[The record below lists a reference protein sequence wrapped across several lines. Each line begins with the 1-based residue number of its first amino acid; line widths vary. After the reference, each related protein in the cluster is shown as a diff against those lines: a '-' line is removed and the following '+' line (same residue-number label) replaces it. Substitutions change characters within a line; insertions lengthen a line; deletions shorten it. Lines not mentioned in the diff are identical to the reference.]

1 MLAQTLAVNN
11 GCDQRA
17 PVRNRGSARDQRPD
31 KNPDHRKELARPP
44 SDRNYTRS
52 KALVMSA
59 IEPIR
64 ENPKQQVNVGDRF
77 WVWLEGDP
85 TEFEARLA
93 DALAA
98 FPKTEATENDNGVFQ
113 VRAYSWR
120 GSIDFTH
127 DFLKTHLPRTIEFP
141 FDRMITFL
149 RVDDALTFS
158 IPVPTLSFSDI
169 AAAGSINV
177 SAQKYNFTHQ
187 TLLILAC
194 RQADHDREAP
204 ALSET
209 HDALGLVSI
218 LAGDILYGRSL
229 FSSYFC
235 TKRKKF
241 LSGTLGLV
249 KQSSVEWAPL
259 KFAGDHPEVLDARDD
274 RTHAALWFA
283 GSAFSSS
290 DNASKVVAYVTA
302 FEILMGK
309 NLQNFVRGLYRKDSQ
324 LQNLALEKMR
334 NLENLRG
341 DLVHAGRRIALSP
354 ELERY
359 AQAFILDAIRHNK
372 SIESPEFAV
381 QTVAACTGMAACPE

>member
-1 MLAQTLAVNN
+1 MTTE
-11 GCDQRA
+11 
-17 PVRNRGSARDQRPD
+17 PVRETQQ
-31 KNPDHRKELARPP
+31 EERPP
-44 SDRNYTRS
+44 LS
-52 KALVMSA
+52 
-59 IEPIR
+59 
-64 ENPKQQVNVGDRF
+64 VGDRF
-77 WVWLEGDP
+77 WVWLEDEP
-85 TEFEARLA
+85 TEFEVMLA
-93 DALAA
+93 DALVA

-120 GSIDFTH
+120 GSIEFTH
-127 DFLKTHLPRTIEFP
+127 DFLETHLPRTIELP

-149 RVDDALTFS
+149 RVDDTLKFS
-158 IPVPTLSFSDI
+158 IPIPTLSFSDV
-169 AAAGSINV
+169 ATAGSIHV
-177 SAQKYNFTHQ
+177 SPQKFTFTHQ

-204 ALSET
+204 ALAET

-218 LAGDILYGRSL
+218 LSGDILYGRSL

-249 KQSSVEWAPL
+249 KQSSVERAPL
-259 KFAGDHPEVLDARDD
+259 KFAGDHPEAFDARDD

-309 NLQNFVRGLYRKDSQ
+309 NLQNFVRSLYRKDSQ
-324 LQNLALEKMR
+324 LQSLALEKMR
-334 NLENLRG
+334 SLKTLRG

-372 SIESPEFAV
+372 NMASPEFAV
-381 QTVAACTGMAACPE
+381 QGVAVASSV

>member
-1 MLAQTLAVNN
+1 
-11 GCDQRA
+11 
-17 PVRNRGSARDQRPD
+17 
-31 KNPDHRKELARPP
+31 
-44 SDRNYTRS
+44 
-52 KALVMSA
+52 MSA
-59 IEPIR
+59 TEPIR
-64 ENPKQQVNVGDRF
+64 ENSQQQVNLGDRF
-77 WVWLEGDP
+77 WVWLEGEP
-85 TEFEARLA
+85 TEFEIMLA

-98 FPKTEATENDNGVFQ
+98 FPKTEATNDNGVFQ

-120 GSIDFTH
+120 GTVDFTH
-127 DFLKTHLPRTIEFP
+127 DFLKTHLPRTIELP

-149 RVDDALTFS
+149 RIDDALTFS

-169 AAAGSINV
+169 AAAGSINI
-177 SAQKYNFTHQ
+177 SAQKFNFTHQ

-194 RQADHDREAP
+194 RQTDHDREAP
-204 ALSET
+204 ALAET

-218 LAGDILYGRSL
+218 LSGDILYGRPL

-249 KQSSVEWAPL
+249 KQSSVERTPL
-259 KFAGDHPEVLDARDD
+259 KFARNHPEVLDARDD

-283 GSAFSSS
+283 GSAFSSI

-309 NLQNFVRGLYRKDSQ
+309 NLQNYVSRLYKNDPQ

-334 NLENLRG
+334 NLSTLRG
-341 DLVHAGRRIALSP
+341 DLVHAGLRIALSP

-372 SIESPEFAV
+372 NLEVPEFAV
-381 QTVAACTGMAACPE
+381 QTVAACTGMAACAE